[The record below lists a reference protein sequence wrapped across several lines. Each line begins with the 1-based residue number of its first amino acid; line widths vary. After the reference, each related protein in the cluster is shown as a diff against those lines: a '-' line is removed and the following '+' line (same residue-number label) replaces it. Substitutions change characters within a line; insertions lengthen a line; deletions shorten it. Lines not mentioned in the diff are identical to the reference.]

1 MEYVSFGRFVTMI
14 HCRGGQGKSR
24 ELRSLQKHAQ
34 TFCVDV
40 VFFFLK
46 QSVEVV
52 FPKTLCFV
60 NPCGATSE
68 SGVGG
73 KNSFELQAMRIMLQI
88 VKDQGCSGSIPEEQ
102 FLPRYMQIPVFSV
115 RNHSSSLKL
124 TACKRDARK
133 RFEAGSRRNLHLW
146 NYCSVRLRM
155 CRRRGVVT
163 RR

>member
-73 KNSFELQAMRIMLQI
+73 KNSFELQAMRIMLASCQRLRTA
-88 VKDQGCSGSIPEEQ
+88 VVQ
-102 FLPRYMQIPVFSV
+102 FQK
-115 RNHSSSLKL
+115 SSFFP
-124 TACKRDARK
+124 DAR
-133 RFEAGSRRNLHLW
+133 RFLFLMEEPFFEFEIEDAR
-146 NYCSVRLRM
+146 
-155 CRRRGVVT
+155 
-163 RR
+163 